1 MAEDDE
7 AATNLSGVWFGE
19 YWYGGGANRTSFA
32 AHLLETAGA
41 LTGTT
46 LELVA
51 FLAAGEL
58 SAVLTGSRDA
68 SDVSF
73 TKVYDEASRLNA
85 EPVAYQG
92 VVDAG
97 LQMIGGHWRL
107 LGISS
112 LTGGFL
118 MRRVSSSRRAVKRE
132 LAEALSATRQT

>member
-7 AATNLSGVWFGE
+7 GAITLSGVWFGE
-19 YWYGGGANRTSFA
+19 YWYGAGANRTSFA
-32 AHLLETAGA
+32 AHLLESAGA

-58 SAVLTGSRDA
+58 SAGLKGRRDA
-68 SDVSF
+68 SDVTF
-73 TKVYDEASRLNA
+73 TKVYDDAERLNA
-85 EPVAYQG
+85 EPIAYQG

-97 LQMIGGHWRL
+97 LQMIDGHWRL
-107 LGISS
+107 LGTTPV
-112 LTGGFL
+112 TGGFV

-132 LAEALSATRQT
+132 LAEVLSVRR